1 MALPVSGRQAMEV
14 DEMLQRAARQTF
26 GESRGILIETSGS
39 LAEPGIRVL
48 DGILVEKIQYI
59 VDFACLHS
67 DFLYKFLH
75 PIPAFFF
82 IFPFFC
88 GMILS
93 GVNGRNS
100 DV

>member
-1 MALPVSGRQAMEV
+1 MCS
-14 DEMLQRAARQTF
+14 
-26 GESRGILIETSGS
+26 
-39 LAEPGIRVL
+39 VL

-82 IFPFFC
+82 IFPFFR

-93 GVNGRNS
+93 GVNGRKS